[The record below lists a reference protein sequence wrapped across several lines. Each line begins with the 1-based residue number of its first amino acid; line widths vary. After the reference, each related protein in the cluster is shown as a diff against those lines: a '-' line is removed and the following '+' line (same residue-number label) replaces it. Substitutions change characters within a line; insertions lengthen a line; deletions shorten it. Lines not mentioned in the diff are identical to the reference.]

1 MCRKIYEV
9 IHVLDDLMNLATHF
23 LLGET
28 MTSHELVK
36 KVKSELESVGINDYM
51 EAEWVVALALNKK
64 PSELIF
70 DNEISSID
78 ESKVMAVTNE
88 RKKGRP
94 LAYIIGN
101 TEFFGRVF
109 ETKEG
114 VLIPRP
120 ETELLVEEVLKIA
133 KNMGAEKILDIGTG
147 SGAIA
152 ISLAFETNA
161 KLVAVD
167 ISDGAIEIANKNAKT
182 LGADVEIIKS
192 DLFEKIDEKYDIIV
206 SNPPYIKTAVLS
218 TLDREV
224 RDHEPILAL
233 DGGEDGLDFY
243 RKIIE
248 NAPKYLKD
256 DGYVA
261 FEIGFDQAEDL
272 KRLLKKDFENI
283 NVIKDYNKH
292 DRIVIAKL
300 RWRK

>member
-1 MCRKIYEV
+1 
-9 IHVLDDLMNLATHF
+9 
-23 LLGET
+23 